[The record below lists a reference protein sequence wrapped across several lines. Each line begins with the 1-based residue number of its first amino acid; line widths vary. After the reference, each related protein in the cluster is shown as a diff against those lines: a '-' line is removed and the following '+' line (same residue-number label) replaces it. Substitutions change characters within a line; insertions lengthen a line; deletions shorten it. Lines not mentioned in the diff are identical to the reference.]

1 MIRMAKHIILAALMF
16 AMPCLCRA
24 EGSETVRLVTDRDV
38 YVAGDMILCSASC
51 WSDGFVSDRSA
62 IAYVELV
69 SAEGVA
75 ATAKIALVSGRG
87 AGYVNIPADAPTGN
101 YRIFAY
107 TALSESAETR
117 NLAIYNTFYGN
128 RVLNGVIAV
137 PEDLPLDPSGGDTV
151 PDGISCTRS
160 DEGGLTR
167 FTLSN
172 NGSGE
177 AFMSVSVFVDDG
189 LKASAAKPESVSLT
203 PREAENDGETIR
215 ARVYGPD
222 AAKVTGRPWLTAVIS
237 SPGSAA
243 DTYTGKIRSEGDI
256 IFKTNNIYGERD
268 LVCEILGL
276 ESEKLDCHFSPISP
290 FIQPEGL
297 SFPPLLLSASCK
309 DALQARHESVIRDAK
324 QLDTLFSYLPKRDNL
339 LLDTD
344 DCESLHL
351 DDYERFNT
359 IEDIILELVPKLA
372 VRKVNGKKTIKM
384 MVANLSAYSRSDNV
398 LVLLDGV
405 PVSDHERLLEYDA
418 LALSDIQVY
427 PYYYAL
433 GKTVFT
439 GVVNFITAR
448 HDMSALKFADNVR
461 ILDFQGCSY
470 PVALRPSPEVRG
482 AASGDTILW
491 EPLVRLAPGA
501 SVTFSV
507 PSGSGCTA
515 LRATSL

>member
-1 MIRMAKHIILAALMF
+1 MLALPF
-16 AMPCLCRA
+16 LCRA
-24 EGSETVRLVTDRDV
+24 EGSETVRLVTDKDV
-38 YVAGDMILCSASC
+38 YIAGDMILCSAAC
-51 WSDGFVSDRSA
+51 WSDGLVSDRSA

-75 ATAKIALVSGRG
+75 ATAKVALISGRG
-87 AGYVNIPADAPTGN
+87 AGYVTIPADAPTGN
-101 YRIFAY
+101 YKIFAY
-107 TALSESAETR
+107 TALSESAETK
-117 NLAIYNTFYGN
+117 NITVFNTFYGN

-137 PEDLPLDPSGGDTV
+137 PEDLPLEASGGVTV

-160 DEGGLTR
+160 DEGGLTS

-172 NGSGE
+172 NGTGE
-177 AFMSVSVFVDDG
+177 AFMSVSVFADDG
-189 LKASAAKPESVSLT
+189 LRASTEKPQSVSLT

-215 ARVYGPD
+215 AKVFGPD

-243 DTYTGKIRSEGDI
+243 DTYTGKIQSEGEI
-256 IFKTNNIYGERD
+256 VFKTNNIYGDRD
-268 LVCEILGL
+268 LICEILGL
-276 ESEKLDCHFSPISP
+276 ESEKLDCHFSPVSP
-290 FIQPEGL
+290 FIQPKGL
-297 SFPPLLLSASCK
+297 SFAPLLLSASYK
-309 DALQARHESVIRDAK
+309 DALLSRHQSVLQDAK
-324 QLDTLFSYLPKRDNL
+324 QLDTLFSFLPKRDNL
-339 LLDTD
+339 LLSSD
-344 DCESLHL
+344 DCETIHL

-359 IEDIILELVPKLA
+359 IEDIIVELVSKIA
-372 VRKVNGKKTIKM
+372 VRKVKGKKTIKM
-384 MVANLSAYSRSDNV
+384 MVSNLSAYSRSDNV

-461 ILDFQGCSY
+461 IMDFQGCSY
-470 PVALRPSPEVRG
+470 PVALRS
-482 AASGDTILW
+482 SGSTLLW

-507 PSGSGCTA
+507 PSGTENTV
-515 LRATSL
+515 LRASSL